1 MAHSKSALKR
11 WRQNERARA
20 RNKGVRSST
29 RTAVRNARA
38 AIADGGDADAAI
50 SEAMRV
56 LDRAAKRN
64 VIHKNAASRH
74 RSRLMTMRNRAAG
87 APAAEAPKRGR
98 RTSGAAKKT
107 ATKRAT
113 KSRAKS

>member
-20 RNKGVRSST
+20 RNKGVRSEARTSVKNA
-29 RTAVRNARA
+29 RTA
-38 AIADGGDADAAI
+38 ILDGTDADAAI
-50 SEAMRV
+50 QEATRV

-64 VIHKNAASRH
+64 VIHKNAASRQK
-74 RSRLMTMRNRAAG
+74 SRLMKQRNRASS
-87 APAAEAPKRGR
+87 APAAETPKKTR
-98 RTSGAAKKT
+98 RASGGAAKKT

-113 KSRAKS
+113 RAKA